1 MKFSALQWFLMTAL
15 FSLMF
20 TSIWSYTAFS
30 NIERENDRILAEA
43 IPISNTASQLFP
55 LLLDQELTVRSYYLE
70 RRQQDFEQFQTTRVN
85 LQASLE
91 ALEQLDDRDPTM
103 RRILQKEAVPLLQQT
118 DAFYQRQLMYI
129 QQDNLIEAERNRYDG
144 MAYIN
149 QFRPIDIKIRAE
161 IEQIVMSATNRS
173 KAASSSAKWVIVI
186 VLSVAVLI
194 LFAFLQTFRLER
206 SKRALIRR
214 SLHDSLTGIPNRRAF
229 DEHLERVFEEARLSA
244 SEVTLIL
251 LDVDAFKLYND
262 TYGHL
267 QGDACLKQVASVLK
281 KQAGPFGHVARY
293 GGEEFAVV
301 LSGQSAQGEL
311 VAERIRTGI
320 LDLKLPHERYTPLC
334 QVSVSLGMATVQP
347 DDTLTEIH
355 LIDRADM
362 ALYAAKAAGKNQLV
376 RHDAS

>member
-70 RRQQDFEQFQTTRVN
+70 RRQQDFEQFQTTRAN

-91 ALEQLDDRDPTM
+91 ALEQLDDLDLTM
-103 RRILQKEAVPLLQQT
+103 RRILQEEAVPLLQQT
-118 DAFYQRQLMYI
+118 DAFYQRQLTYI

-149 QFRPIDIKIRAE
+149 QFRQIDIKIRAE
-161 IEQIVMSATNRS
+161 IEQIVMAATNRS

-301 LSGQSAQGEL
+301 LSDQSAQGEL

-320 LDLKLPHERYTPLC
+320 LDLKLPHERYAPLY

-347 DDTLTEIH
+347 DDALTEIH

>member
-30 NIERENDRILAEA
+30 NIERENDRILVEA

-70 RRQQDFEQFQTTRVN
+70 RRQQDFEQFQTTRAN

-103 RRILQKEAVPLLQQT
+103 RRILQEEAVPLLQQT

-320 LDLKLPHERYTPLC
+320 LELKLPHERYTPLC

>member
-70 RRQQDFEQFQTTRVN
+70 RRQQDFEQFQTTRAN

-320 LDLKLPHERYTPLC
+320 LELKLPHERYTPLC

>member
-70 RRQQDFEQFQTTRVN
+70 RRQQDFEQFQTTRAN

-161 IEQIVMSATNRS
+161 IEQIVMAATNRS

-281 KQAGPFGHVARY
+281 KQAGPLGHVARY

-320 LDLKLPHERYTPLC
+320 LELKLPHERYTPLC

>member
-30 NIERENDRILAEA
+30 NIERENDRILAVA

-55 LLLDQELTVRSYYLE
+55 LLLDQELTVRSFYLE
-70 RRQQDFEQFQTTRVN
+70 RRQQDFEQFQTTRAN

-91 ALEQLDDRDPTM
+91 ALEQLDDLDLTM
-103 RRILQKEAVPLLQQT
+103 RRILQEEAVPLLQQT
-118 DAFYQRQLMYI
+118 DAFYQQQLTYI

-149 QFRPIDIKIRAE
+149 QFRQIDIKIRAE
-161 IEQIVMSATNRS
+161 IEQIVMAATNRS

-281 KQAGPFGHVARY
+281 KQAGLFGHVARY

-301 LSGQSAQGEL
+301 LSDQSAQGEL

-320 LDLKLPHERYTPLC
+320 LDLKLPHERYAPLY

-347 DDTLTEIH
+347 DDALTEIH

>member
-70 RRQQDFEQFQTTRVN
+70 RRQQDFEQFQTTRAN

-103 RRILQKEAVPLLQQT
+103 RRILQEEAVPLLQQT

-229 DEHLERVFEEARLSA
+229 DEHLERVFEEARLFA

>member
-1 MKFSALQWFLMTAL
+1 MKFSALQWFLVVAL
-15 FSLMF
+15 FSLLF
-20 TSIWSYTAFS
+20 TSIWSYNAFS
-30 NIERENDRILAEA
+30 NIERENERILAEA

-70 RRQQDFEQFQTTRVN
+70 RRQQDFEQFQVSNAT
-85 LQASLE
+85 LHSSLA
-91 ALEQLDDRDPTM
+91 ALEQLDDQDPAM
-103 RRILQKEAVPLLQQT
+103 RRILQDEAMPILQKT
-118 DAFYQRQLMYI
+118 NSFYQQQLERI
-129 QQDNLIEAERNRYDG
+129 QNGNLIEAQRNRYDG

-149 QFRPIDIKIRAE
+149 QFRPVDVKIRKE
-161 IEQIVMSATNRS
+161 IEQIIMEATNRS
-173 KAASSSAKWVIVI
+173 KAASSSAKWVIAI
-186 VLSVAVLI
+186 VVSIAVLI

-229 DEHLERVFEEARLSA
+229 DEHLERVFETARMT
-244 SEVTLIL
+244 SENVTLIL

-267 QGDACLKQVASVLK
+267 KGDTCLKQVASVLK

-293 GGEEFAVV
+293 GGEEFAVI
-301 LSGQSAQGEL
+301 LSDESADGE
-311 VAERIRTGI
+311 VIAERIRMGI
-320 LDLKLPHERYTPLC
+320 LELNLPHERYAPLC

-347 DDTLTEIH
+347 DDDVTEIH

-362 ALYAAKAAGKNQLV
+362 ALYAAKEAGKNQLV

>member
-55 LLLDQELTVRSYYLE
+55 LLLDQELTVRSFYLE
-70 RRQQDFEQFQTTRVN
+70 RRQQDFEQFQTTRAN

-91 ALEQLDDRDPTM
+91 ALEQLDDLDLTM
-103 RRILQKEAVPLLQQT
+103 RRILQEEAVPLLQQT
-118 DAFYQRQLMYI
+118 DAFYQRQLTYI

-149 QFRPIDIKIRAE
+149 QFRQIDIKIRAE
-161 IEQIVMSATNRS
+161 IEQIVMAATNRS

-301 LSGQSAQGEL
+301 LSDQSAQGEL

-320 LDLKLPHERYTPLC
+320 LDLKLPHERYAPLY

-347 DDTLTEIH
+347 DDALTEIH

>member
-55 LLLDQELTVRSYYLE
+55 LLLDQELTVRSFYLE
-70 RRQQDFEQFQTTRVN
+70 RRQQDFEQFQTTRAN
-85 LQASLE
+85 LQALLE
-91 ALEQLDDRDPTM
+91 ALEQLDDLDLTM
-103 RRILQKEAVPLLQQT
+103 RRILQEEAVPLLQQT
-118 DAFYQRQLMYI
+118 DAFYQRQLTYI

-149 QFRPIDIKIRAE
+149 QFRQIDIKIRAE
-161 IEQIVMSATNRS
+161 IEQIVMAATNRS

-301 LSGQSAQGEL
+301 LSDQSAQGEL

-320 LDLKLPHERYTPLC
+320 LDLKLPHERYAPLY

-347 DDTLTEIH
+347 DDALTEIH

>member
-1 MKFSALQWFLMTAL
+1 MTAL

-70 RRQQDFEQFQTTRVN
+70 RRQQDFEQFQTTRAN

-103 RRILQKEAVPLLQQT
+103 RRILQEEAVPLLQQT

>member
-55 LLLDQELTVRSYYLE
+55 LLLDQELTVRSFYLE
-70 RRQQDFEQFQTTRVN
+70 RRQQDFEQFQTTRAN

-103 RRILQKEAVPLLQQT
+103 RRILQEEAVPLLQQT

-161 IEQIVMSATNRS
+161 IEQIVMAATNRS

-293 GGEEFAVV
+293 GGEEFAVI
-301 LSGQSAQGEL
+301 LSDQSAQGDL

-320 LDLKLPHERYTPLC
+320 LDLKLPHERYAPLC

-347 DDTLTEIH
+347 DDALTEIH